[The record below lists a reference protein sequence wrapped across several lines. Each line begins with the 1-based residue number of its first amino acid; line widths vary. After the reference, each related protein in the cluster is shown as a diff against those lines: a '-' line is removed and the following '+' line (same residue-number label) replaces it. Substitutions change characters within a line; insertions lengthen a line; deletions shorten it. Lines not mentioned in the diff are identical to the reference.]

1 MSNPTSRPAGRDTA
15 AEAELNERFQ
25 TLLRDAAETR
35 EGRARTHLT
44 QDVAAAAEESRA
56 LFALARGTA
65 RQAPGSGASGKRRT
79 MASGEAA
86 RIPSK

>member
-1 MSNPTSRPAGRDTA
+1 MSNATSRPAGRDTA

-35 EGRARTHLT
+35 ESRARTHLT

-56 LFALARGTA
+56 LFALARGAA
-65 RQAPGSGASGKRRT
+65 RQSPGSGASRDRRT
-79 MASGEAA
+79 GASGEAA
-86 RIPSK
+86 KISSR